1 MNRDKQIRKYLDGEL
16 TGEELEKFQN
26 EINNSSEFKALVDS
40 YRNTLNQF
48 KKLRNDDIENPY
60 FVNILPE
67 FRERIEKKR
76 DLRLRPSFAFGSVII
91 VIISILAIFIF
102 NNKKEPSADG
112 NIVTNEI
119 SSEALD
125 SYLSNYSQDYTTLQ
139 LTEDVPVEYD
149 SLLYNVMIDELE
161 LSNNS
166 DEYFVDITSNEF
178 YSVIDELSTEE
189 VEGIYNSLIAKKIID

>member
-16 TGEELEKFQN
+16 NGEELEKFQN

-76 DLRLRPSFAFGSVII
+76 YLRLRPSFAFGSVII

-149 SLLYNVMIDELE
+149 SLLYNVIIDELQ